1 MALFAELYDRH
12 VLPTL
17 LDFAC
22 GMKAI
27 NRQRQKV
34 VPKATGKVLEIGIG
48 TGLNMR
54 HYDAAKVE
62 KIIGLDPAMQMHRLA
77 KKRIEK
83 TGLSV
88 ELMGLPAEQI
98 PLPDASIDTI
108 VMTYTLCTIPEP
120 VQALKEMRRVLKPGG
135 KLLFC
140 EHGVAPDEP
149 VQRMQ
154 NRLQPMWGKLAGGC
168 HLNRDIPALL
178 KAGGFQ
184 VGDIE
189 TMYVPGPKAFTY
201 NYWGAAYS
209 EGSQEGN

>member
-1 MALFAELYDRH
+1 MGLLAKLYDRH

-34 VPKATGKVLEIGIG
+34 VPKATGLVLEIGIG

-77 KKRIEK
+77 KKRIDQ

-88 ELMGLPAEQI
+88 ELMGLPAEKI

-140 EHGVAPDEP
+140 EHGAAPDEK
-149 VQRMQ
+149 VRNTQ
-154 NRLQPMWGKLAGGC
+154 NRLQPVWGKLAGGC

-178 KAGGFQ
+178 REGGFL
-184 VGDIE
+184 VDDIE

-201 NYWGAAYS
+201 NYWGQAYCEAA
-209 EGSQEGN
+209 

>member
-1 MALFAELYDRH
+1 MGLIASLYDRH
-12 VLPTL
+12 VLPGL
-17 LDFAC
+17 LDMAC

-27 NRQRQKV
+27 KRQRQKV
-34 VPKATGKVLEIGIG
+34 VPKATGQVLEIGIG

-77 KKRIEK
+77 RKRIEQS
-83 TGLSV
+83 GLSV
-88 ELMGLPAEQI
+88 ELVGLPAEKI

-120 VQALKEMRRVLKPGG
+120 VQALKEMRRVLKKGG

-140 EHGVAPDEP
+140 EHGVAPDAP
-149 VQRMQ
+149 VQKLQ
-154 NRLQPMWGKLAGGC
+154 NRLQPLWGRLAGGC

-178 KAGGFQ
+178 QAGGFH
-184 VGDIE
+184 VNEIE

-201 NYWGAAYS
+201 NYWGQAYS
-209 EGSQEGN
+209 DAG

>member
-1 MALFAELYDRH
+1 MSKLAELYDRH

-34 VPKATGKVLEIGIG
+34 VPKATGQVLEIGIG

-54 HYDAAKVE
+54 HYDAAKVQ
-62 KIIGLDPAMQMHRLA
+62 KLIGLDPAMQMHRLA
-77 KKRIEK
+77 RRRIAQ

-88 ELMGLPAEQI
+88 DLVGLPAEKI

-108 VMTYTLCTIPEP
+108 VMTYTLCTIPQP
-120 VQALKEMRRVLKPGG
+120 VQALQEMRRVLKPGG

-140 EHGVAPDEP
+140 EHGLAPDAN
-149 VQRMQ
+149 VRNMQ
-154 NRLQPMWGKLAGGC
+154 NRLQPVWGKLAGGC
-168 HLNRDIPALL
+168 HLNRDIRALL
-178 KAGGFQ
+178 KAGGFAL
-184 VGDIE
+184 DEIE
-189 TMYVPGPKAFTY
+189 TMYVPGPRAFTY
-201 NYWGAAYS
+201 NYWGQAYS
-209 EGSQEGN
+209 DAG